1 MPKCRQLRLPE
12 TNAHGHTYFPA
23 KLKEVIITQK
33 LTVNDANRFLPLANF
48 HVQPD
53 DSLSLRQFEWSIDS
67 LAVLF
72 VESREVEHCSAEW
85 LLAERDQFVLFEQST
100 VSV

>member
-1 MPKCRQLRLPE
+1 M
-12 TNAHGHTYFPA
+12 
-23 KLKEVIITQK
+23 QK
-33 LTVNDANRFLPLANF
+33 LTVNDANRLLPLADF

-53 DSLSLRQFEWSIDS
+53 DPLSLRQFEWSIDS